1 MALERFD
8 RLDAAIDEAARRLT
22 HAEPAGF
29 LTPRVMA
36 RLREARP
43 APSRWLVAT
52 AGAVVLVAAAAAVA
66 WLQLNRSATGD
77 APQSAQVRPP
87 TPQPAAPIDRAQ
99 EAPAIPLR
107 HTTTPVRS
115 TRGGPAPQDAATQT
129 MSPVE
134 AAWRARAVP
143 PLPEPAPIVLDGS
156 QPEALVVPLLELKPI
171 TTSPVVL
178 EPIGEGQ
185 H

>member
-1 MALERFD
+1 MPHERFD
-8 RLDAAIDEAARRLT
+8 RLDAAVDEAARRLT

-29 LTPRVMA
+29 LAARVMA
-36 RLREARP
+36 RLREPRP

-52 AGAVVLVAAAAAVA
+52 AAAVVLVAAAAVA
-66 WLQLNRSATGD
+66 WLQLNRIATDD

-99 EAPAIPLR
+99 QAPAIPLR

-115 TRGGPAPQDAATQT
+115 TRGVPAPQDAATQT